1 MSLPASSF
9 SLPPSIKGIYP
20 TSVVCHLY
28 CNDTFTWTQNVSKT
42 QMIRPNSK
50 SCRCRD
56 KPSPESDQQ
65 QGSPSWQA
73 YAPNCPFWCVCIR
86 CSNTNFLHSKI
97 LLHTGNSRNEQ
108 NAPVLACIAL
118 AKVPLQE
125 ARNQTINHCKLLCI
139 TNISWCTI
147 LSTQKHENPKTS
159 VQSPN
164 WCNRYIIFSN
174 MKFSS
179 ISCILSLEKR

>member
-1 MSLPASSF
+1 MYLPASSF

-20 TSVVCHLY
+20 TSVVCDLY
-28 CNDTFTWTQNVSKT
+28 CNDTFNLNPKCVQN

-73 YAPNCPFWCVCIR
+73 YASDCPFWCVCIR

-125 ARNQTINHCKLLCI
+125 ARNQTINHCKTLC
-139 TNISWCTI
+139 TANISLCTI
-147 LSTQKHENPKTS
+147 LSTQKHENPKIS
-159 VQSPN
+159 IQ
-164 WCNRYIIFSN
+164 FSN
-174 MKFSS
+174 
-179 ISCILSLEKR
+179 